1 MAGILVVDDESRVR
15 AILRIMLESE
25 NHTVHEAAGGEEA
38 LAVIQDKEIDLVISD
53 IRMDGMDGTQLLATI
68 KQKDLACPVVFIT
81 AYASVESAIDALRLG
96 AVDYLVKPFEEAHVL
111 LAVERGLGMGR
122 LMTENRWLKADLN
135 DRKSNTGK
143 VFVSPQ
149 IRAVKNMALQVAPK
163 DTTVLI
169 TGDSGTGKEVIAR
182 LIHEASPR
190 CSGRFVAVNC
200 AAISENLVESE
211 LFGHEKGAF
220 TGAAARRE
228 GKFEYADKGTLF
240 LDEIADLPGDVQV
253 KLLRVIQERCFQRV
267 GGNREVSV
275 DVRLVCATN
284 QSLEKMVDKGRF
296 RRDLFYRLAVFPID
310 IPCLHE
316 RKADIIPMARHFIRQ
331 HASSGDVNGDLLTSA
346 AAQMLREYPWPGNIR
361 ELANAMERVM
371 IIKGNQLPVT
381 SDDLGFLRT
390 GPANAD
396 AVDELFVLP
405 PSGIDYDELQKSIV
419 KKALQMTGWNQSA
432 ASRLLGLSR
441 QRFRTLFTLIQD
453 NGEGAGS
460 RQ

>member
-1 MAGILVVDDESRVR
+1 MAGILVVDDENRVR

-68 KQKDLACPVVFIT
+68 KQQDLACPVVFIT

-96 AVDYLVKPFEEAHVL
+96 AVDYLVKPFEEAHVH
-111 LAVERGLGMGR
+111 LAVERGLGIGR
-122 LMTENRWLKADLN
+122 LMTENRLLKADLN
-135 DRKSNTGK
+135 DRKGNGGK

-149 IRAVKNMALQVAPK
+149 IRAVKAMAMQVAPK

-169 TGDSGTGKEVIAR
+169 TGDSGTGKEVIAK
-182 LIHEASPR
+182 LIHDAGPR
-190 CSGRFVAVNC
+190 VSGRFVAVNC

-240 LDEIADLPGDVQV
+240 LDEIADLPGEVQV

-267 GGNREVSV
+267 GGNREVPV

-284 QSLEKMVDKGRF
+284 QNLEKLVEKGRF
-296 RRDLFYRLAVFPID
+296 RRDLFYRLAVFPIN
-310 IPCLHE
+310 IPRLNE
-316 RKADIIPMARHFIRQ
+316 RRADIVPLARHFIGL
-331 HASSGDVNGDLLTSA
+331 HANTGDMAGEILTAA
-346 AAQMLREYPWPGNIR
+346 AAQMLKDYPWPGNIR

-371 IIKGNQLPVT
+371 ILKGNHLPVT
-381 SDDLGFLRT
+381 SDDLGFLRNISGGT
-390 GPANAD
+390 ETMD
-396 AVDELFVLP
+396 DLFILP

-419 KKALQMTGWNQSA
+419 KKALHMTGWNQSA
-432 ASRLLGLSR
+432 AARMLGLSR
-441 QRFRTLFTLIQD
+441 QRFRTLSGLVH
-453 NGEGAGS
+453 NGREAPATK
-460 RQ
+460 